1 MLLHT
6 TEKDTHMNAQIT
18 TLRAS
23 IADAVNARIAREDA
37 KATMTSSNKK
47 KLTDCSDVA
56 SRSDDVATLLLACNF
71 DAASIS
77 LNVYSVEKMFDIVA
91 FATSAGR
98 MSQYCNALFDSA
110 LALEKAQVEI
120 TRDVV
125 ASLCTNDIKCK
136 YDAKIKTTRVQK
148 AVSKSTIATQH
159 NSTLNAFNAL
169 HMLNV
174 TRNANND
181 DVFTLNRDN
190 AIVQAIA
197 ARKNVQLSEAAQ

>member
-1 MLLHT
+1 MSDL
-6 TEKDTHMNAQIT
+6 A

-23 IADAVNARIAREDA
+23 IAAAVAARIAREDA
-37 KATMTSSNKK
+37 KSTMTSSNKK

-56 SRSDDVATLLLACNF
+56 ARSDDVATLLLACNY
-71 DAASIS
+71 DAASINQ
-77 LNVYSVEKMFDIVA
+77 NVYSVEKAFDIVA
-91 FATSAGR
+91 FACSASR

-110 LALEKAQVEI
+110 LVLEKANVEI

-125 ASLCTNDIKCK
+125 AALCTNDIKTK
-136 YDAKIKTTRVQK
+136 FDAKIKATRVQK
-148 AVSKSTIATQH
+148 TVSKSTVATQH
-159 NSTLNAFNAL
+159 NSTINAFNAL

-181 DVFTLNRDN
+181 DVFTLNREN

-197 ARKNVQLSEAAQ
+197 ARKNVQLVAEVSA

>member
-1 MLLHT
+1 MTDL
-6 TEKDTHMNAQIT
+6 A
-18 TLRAS
+18 TLRS
-23 IADAVNARIAREDA
+23 NIALAVAARISKEDA

-47 KLTDCSDVA
+47 KLNDCSDVA
-56 SRSDDVATLLLACNF
+56 ARSDDVATLLLACNF

-77 LNVYSVEKMFDIVA
+77 QNVYSVEKMFDIVA
-91 FATSAGR
+91 FACSASR

-110 LALEKAQVEI
+110 IVLEKASIEI

-125 ASLCTNDIKCK
+125 ASLCTNDIKTK
-136 YDAKIKTTRVQK
+136 YDAKIKATRVAK
-148 AVSKSTIATQH
+148 TVSKSTIATQH

-169 HMLNV
+169 RMLNV

-181 DVFTLNRDN
+181 DVFTLNREN

-197 ARKNVQLSEAAQ
+197 ARKNIALTSEAAAS